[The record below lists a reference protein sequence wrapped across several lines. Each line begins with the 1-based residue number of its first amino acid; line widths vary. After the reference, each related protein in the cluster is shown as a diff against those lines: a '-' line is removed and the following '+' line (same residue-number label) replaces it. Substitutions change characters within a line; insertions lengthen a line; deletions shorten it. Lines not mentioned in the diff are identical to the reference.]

1 MNDWYC
7 DAGDPDGLGGDLGG
21 LPGAGEL
28 TELLAAAGPDAAD
41 SDGHLL
47 LDLGGRTY
55 GLPTDLDEGELG
67 VGSVTLADDN
77 GMTICADTDGDGTVD
92 YLSVVGFDGS
102 WSAWR
107 RLASVVGD
115 IPDAAGDPPP
125 ATPGRPTD
133 NWNTYG
139 WMCVERGDWG

>member
-1 MNDWYC
+1 MNDWDC
-7 DAGDPDGLGGDLGG
+7 DAGDPGDPGGGVSG
-21 LPGAGEL
+21 LPGAGKL
-28 TELLAAAGPDAAD
+28 TGLPAAGPDAA
-41 SDGHLL
+41 DGHLL

-107 RLASVVGD
+107 RLGSIAGD

-133 NWNTYG
+133 NWNTHG

>member
-1 MNDWYC
+1 
-7 DAGDPDGLGGDLGG
+7 
-21 LPGAGEL
+21 
-28 TELLAAAGPDAAD
+28 
-41 SDGHLL
+41 
-47 LDLGGRTY
+47 
-55 GLPTDLDEGELG
+55 
-67 VGSVTLADDN
+67 VGSVTLADDK

-107 RLASVVGD
+107 RLGSIAGD
-115 IPDAAGDPPP
+115 IPDAAGASPP

-133 NWNTYG
+133 NWNTHG